1 MDEPSGKPS
10 ERGFINKDTALS
22 AYKNSVSQNES
33 RVNPCLKIGWA
44 LIILSLYLEVSLWV
58 IADGAL
64 LWCLL
69 ANHDM
74 TTVRA
79 LPDDVAVL

>member
-1 MDEPSGKPS
+1 
-10 ERGFINKDTALS
+10 LS
-22 AYKNSVSQNES
+22 ALKAASLYIKPRKSV
-33 RVNPCLKIGWA
+33 PKIGWA

-79 LPDDVAVL
+79 LPDDVAFL